1 MFQGSEGVMD
11 RRHEARLAD
20 ILAQSQVSPDLVD
33 GLLERLDVFI
43 APFAATLS
51 EPEQRRHAAE
61 YVTGLLSKLEHKTG
75 EGIAY
80 LHDQERQGIQKF
92 IGHVPW
98 DHQPLLTTLA
108 QQVGVE
114 LGEEDG
120 VIVFDPSGFPKKG
133 TMSVGVA
140 RQWCG
145 RLGKVENCQVGVYMA
160 YASRKEHAITNVRL
174 YLPKE
179 WAKDRARRNKAGVP
193 KSIKFQTR
201 HELALAM
208 LDEQGSL
215 LPHAWVAGD
224 DEMGRPASFRQA
236 LRDRSE
242 RYLLAVPSNTTIRDL
257 EATPPEYGGRGRPP
271 KSPLVRVDRWCA
283 ALPASAW
290 TRLDVRDGEKGPL
303 MVDAVKRRVQSRG
316 SGNGAGLEEVLFI
329 TREQQA
335 DGTVKHDYYLS
346 NGGPETPLIE
356 FGRVAKLAHRIE
368 ECLERGKGE
377 AGLADYQVRNWMAWH
392 HHQTLS
398 LLAAWF
404 LNQETRRG
412 KNPDASADVTA
423 DAATDRGDHRGT
435 SQRLHSRKP
444 LPAQHTLA
452 GTQRARPLLPA
463 LLSQAL
469 APFEEPTTN
478 VGIQ

>member
-11 RRHEARLAD
+11 RRYEARLAD
-20 ILAQSQVSPDLVD
+20 MLSQAQVSPDVVD
-33 GLLERLDVFI
+33 GLLERLGTFI

-61 YVTGLLSKLEHKTG
+61 YVTGLLSKLQHKTG

-80 LHDQERQGIQKF
+80 LYAQERQGIQKF

-98 DHQPLLTTLA
+98 DHQPLLTILA
-108 QQVGVE
+108 RQVGQE

-133 TMSVGVA
+133 TKSVGVA

-160 YASRKEHAITNVRL
+160 YASRKEHAITNVWL

-179 WAKDRARRNKAGVP
+179 WAKDRARRNEAGVP

-201 HELALAM
+201 QELALAM
-208 LDEQGSL
+208 LYEQGTL

-224 DEMGRPASFRQA
+224 DEMGRPARFRQV
-236 LRDRSE
+236 LRERGE

-271 KSPLVRVDRWCA
+271 KSPFVRVDRWCA
-283 ALPASAW
+283 ALSASAW

-303 MVDAVKRRVQSRG
+303 VVDAVKRRVQSRV
-316 SGNGAGLEEVLFI
+316 SARGAGLEEVLFI
-329 TREQQA
+329 TREQQV

-346 NGGPETPLIE
+346 NGDARTSLSE
-356 FGRVAKLAHRIE
+356 FRRVAKLAHRIE

-377 AGLADYQVRNWMAWH
+377 AGLADYQVRNWIAWH

-412 KNPDASADVTA
+412 KNPDTSAHVTPN
-423 DAATDRGDHRGT
+423 AAIDRRDHRGT
-435 SQRLHSRKP
+435 SQRQHPRKP
-444 LPAQHTLA
+444 LPMQHALA
-452 GTQRARPLLPA
+452 GTQRLRSLLPV
-463 LLSQAL
+463 LLSQAH
-469 APFEEPTTN
+469 APIEEPATN